1 MGIYVNPGD
10 VSFRRALN
18 SEIYIDKTEL
28 ICAVNKR
35 IDTANCFMCVSRPRR
50 FGKSMAADMLV
61 AYYSKGCESG
71 ELFAGKKVN
80 ADRTF
85 KKHLN
90 RHNVIHLDVQQF
102 LFHESHLN
110 IFMEKMQ
117 RVVITELRQ
126 EFGDCFE
133 DDAYGLP
140 DVLRQIYACT
150 GKGFIF
156 VIDEWDC
163 VFRIAK
169 EKKEIQKEYLDFLR
183 GLFKGAEYV
192 ELAYMT
198 GILPIKKYGE
208 HSAINIFDE
217 YSMIDPADLAEFFGF
232 TENEVI
238 KLCEQRQVGFLELQ
252 RWYDGYLLNGM
263 HIYNPKSVADAV
275 RRGKIK
281 SYWTGTETYEA
292 LKVYIDLDFDG
303 LKEAVIG
310 MLGNARCSID
320 PSTCQNDMTTFK
332 TKDDVLTL
340 LIHLG
345 YLSFDETS
353 SEAFIPNQEIAQ
365 EFLRSVKT
373 GGWNGVVQ
381 ALQRS
386 DRLLQSTW
394 EMDGN
399 AVAREVAKIHDET
412 VSILKYNDENSLTCT
427 VLMAYYSAKAYY
439 MNPVLELPSGKGFA
453 DVVYLPRR
461 DVDKP
466 ALVVELKW
474 NQSAEGAIAQI
485 RDRQYA
491 SWIEG
496 YTGNILL
503 VGICYDEKK
512 GHGCVIEGHIK
523 EK

>member
-61 AYYSKGCESG
+61 AYYSKGCESE

-85 KKHLN
+85 KEHLN

-110 IFMEKMQ
+110 IFIEKMQ

-163 VFRIAK
+163 VFRTAK

-208 HSAINIFDE
+208 QSAINIFDE
-217 YSMIDPADLAEFFGF
+217 YSVTDSKNLGEYFGF
-232 TENEVI
+232 TEEEVR
-238 KLCEQRQVGFLELQ
+238 EQCAKYGVDFSEMEQ
-252 RWYDGYLLNGM
+252 WYDGYRLGTS
-263 HIYNPKSVADAV
+263 HIYNPKSVVDALTW
-275 RRGKIK
+275 KKMK

-292 LKVYIDLDFDG
+292 LKVYIERNFDG
-303 LKEAVIG
+303 LKEAVVE
-310 MLGNARCSID
+310 MLGGGQCKID
-320 PSTCQNDMTTFK
+320 PVTFQNDMTTFHS
-332 TKDDVLTL
+332 KDDVLTL
-340 LIHLG
+340 LVHLG
-345 YLSFDETS
+345 YLTYDEQAES
-353 SEAFIPNQEIAQ
+353 VLIPNKEVEQ
-365 EFLRSVKT
+365 EFVRAMKV
-373 GGWNGVVQ
+373 GGW
-381 ALQRS
+381 
-386 DRLLQSTW
+386 
-394 EMDGN
+394 
-399 AVAREVAKIHDET
+399 
-412 VSILKYNDENSLTCT
+412 
-427 VLMAYYSAKAYY
+427 
-439 MNPVLELPSGKGFA
+439 
-453 DVVYLPRR
+453 
-461 DVDKP
+461 
-466 ALVVELKW
+466 
-474 NQSAEGAIAQI
+474 
-485 RDRQYA
+485 
-491 SWIEG
+491 
-496 YTGNILL
+496 GNIMELMN
-503 VGICYDEKK
+503 V
-512 GHGCVIEGHIK
+512 
-523 EK
+523 